1 MKMDSII
8 VYGAP
13 AIQELLDAGF
23 TPLSRGTTPR
33 IVTSYRHKHSDIKSG
48 IREFFPYTDAIINF
62 IMRDS
67 VRADDY
73 R

>member
-1 MKMDSII
+1 MDCIV
-8 VYGAP
+8 VYGDS

-23 TPLSRGTTPR
+23 TPLSRGTTPC
-33 IVTSYRHKHSDIKSG
+33 IITSYRHKHSDIKSG
-48 IREFFPYTDAIINF
+48 RREYFQYTEKLVNF
-62 IMRDS
+62 IMRDT